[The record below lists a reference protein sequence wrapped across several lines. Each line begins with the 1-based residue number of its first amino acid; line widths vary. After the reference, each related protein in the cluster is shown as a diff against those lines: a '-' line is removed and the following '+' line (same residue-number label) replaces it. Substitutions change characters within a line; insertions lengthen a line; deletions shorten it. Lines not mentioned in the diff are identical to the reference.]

1 LSPGPDSNH
10 AHFSHFTSAGIA
22 MGCSVD
28 YEALA
33 QIGGMLG
40 HGGLVVF
47 DDTVDM
53 TQQAQFAME
62 F

>member
-1 LSPGPDSNH
+1 MH
-10 AHFSHFTSAGIA
+10 TSAISLLPESQWDVA
-22 MGCSVD
+22 LD